1 MRSRSCYSSGGS
13 ERCSRG
19 RRSGRPCDSRT
30 SSARARSARRRWRA
44 GRLQHGL
51 RYRGLV
57 RRAARLVPCSFAA
70 RPGGRAGAEPACRRL
85 PVLDLRRHAALGVPV
100 RRPRAGWRAVP
111 GSAARRRGTAGR
123 SPRAGGPVLILA
135 RHGATAENDAGT
147 LLGRQPAGLSERGV
161 VEARALAD
169 WLRTRYRVSTIH
181 SSDLPRAV
189 QTADVVASALGID
202 EPREHP
208 LLRERELGPFEGLG
222 REELLAER
230 RRRGLPTSSPTQD
243 WHGVEEVESDSAVW
257 ARFERFAS
265 DCGLFARAEEADVLV
280 VTHAGVIRS

>member
-1 MRSRSCYSSGGS
+1 M
-13 ERCSRG
+13 
-19 RRSGRPCDSRT
+19 
-30 SSARARSARRRWRA
+30 
-44 GRLQHGL
+44 
-51 RYRGLV
+51 
-57 RRAARLVPCSFAA
+57 
-70 RPGGRAGAEPACRRL
+70 
-85 PVLDLRRHAALGVPV
+85 
-100 RRPRAGWRAVP
+100 
-111 GSAARRRGTAGR
+111 
-123 SPRAGGPVLILA
+123 LILA

-280 VTHAGVIRS
+280 VTHAGVIRSCLHESFRIPGDRPRCFRVQTGHALVLALAPHGLELHEMWRNDERR